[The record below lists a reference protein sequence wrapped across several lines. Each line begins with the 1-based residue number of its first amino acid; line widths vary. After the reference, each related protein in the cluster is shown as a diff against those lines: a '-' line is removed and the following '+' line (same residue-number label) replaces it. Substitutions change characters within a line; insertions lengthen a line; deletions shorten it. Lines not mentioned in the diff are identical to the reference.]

1 MKKKCKESRLRV
13 NRASHVRLSEKGKQ
27 GFTCLSE
34 KDKHKTEEGFTCA
47 CEAVNRR
54 VIVRNEDLLSKN
66 CTIFIPMNSL
76 YMRAFQKEKN
86 TVGVRWGIY

>member
-1 MKKKCKESRLRV
+1 M
-13 NRASHVRLSEKGKQ
+13 RLSAKKQ
-27 GFTCLSE
+27 
-34 KDKHKTEEGFTCA
+34 KTP
-47 CEAVNRR
+47 NRR

-86 TVGVRWGIY
+86 TVEVRWGIY